1 MDFRRIEVIFIVVF
15 AILNAYLFGSYWQY
29 QMESGTVTS
38 SNASASTSILKEM
51 RNDQITYMPLSN
63 KKKEGYYAQSKVDT
77 SLKSGIKHLTGQNAR
92 VSDNKLYSSVTDP
105 FTIDPKD
112 PQRALDRFVKDR
124 ENVIDGTQYQYNA
137 NLSNDTQVVY
147 TQVIDHRPV
156 YSKDGQ
162 IIFYVNASNQVTGY
176 VQGHL
181 VGKKQLR
188 EESELISQSRAVTLL
203 YQYNEIPNN
212 SKIEWADLGYT
223 NLLSTEEGA
232 VYVPTWVIGI
242 KSKNSTNVEVKRI
255 NAFSG
260 VLIKKDGQTPAKKAK
275 VADKDS
281 TTDTNETSAA
291 STDSSSAGL
300 NSPNTNTE

>member
-15 AILNAYLFGSYWQY
+15 AVLNAYLFGSYWQY

-38 SNASASTSILKEM
+38 SNTSASTSILKEM

-77 SLKSGIKHLTGQNAR
+77 SLKGGIKHLTGQNAR
-92 VSDNKLYSSVTDP
+92 VVDNKLYSTITDP

-112 PQRALDRFVKDR
+112 PQKALDRFLKDR
-124 ENVIDGTQYQYNA
+124 ENVIAGTQYQYNA
-137 NLSNDTQVVY
+137 NLSSDTQVVY
-147 TQVIDHRPV
+147 TQMIDQRPV

-162 IIFYVNASNQVTGY
+162 LIFYVNTSNQVTGY

-181 VGKKQLR
+181 VAKKQLR

-212 SKIEWADLGYT
+212 SKIEWANLGYT
-223 NLLSTEEGA
+223 RLLSTDEGA

-242 KSKNSTNVEVKRI
+242 KNKNSANIEVKRI

-260 VLIKKDGQTPAKKAK
+260 VLIKKDGQTPVKKAK
-275 VADKDS
+275 
-281 TTDTNETSAA
+281 TTDKAAAMDPNGTSAESAEDGTA
-291 STDSSSAGL
+291 STNSSNA
-300 NSPNTNTE
+300 